1 MTFRAGFSLAGRSS
15 SSTVGAA
22 TAGLATAALAALAFA
37 PAFDRPVRG
46 GDDLEAARAARKADR
61 AAGLRDYRDIAKEVD
76 AALAAAWKEQG
87 LNPASRCSD
96 EEFVRRIYLD
106 LVGTIPSAQQVEDFL
121 ADQHME
127 KREKLV
133 ETLLHTPGYS
143 RHTADLWAEVLVGSG
158 GNEKDKDFAPAI
170 FRPWLEKQ
178 FAANRTYSDLV
189 HDVLTS
195 TGTPY
200 SNPPVNFFGRSAFTA
215 TDLAGR
221 TSQAFLGVKIQC
233 AQCHDHPYEDI
244 KQKDFQGMA
253 AFFARMTLRPAEL
266 PYEMFGDR
274 AMKAVEKKE
283 DERVKELMKNNKDLT
298 EEQARLQVR
307 KMRPKT
313 IEVGEITGDAM
324 FPKRMRENP
333 QRLEKIPAEVAK
345 MTPKYLHSVEYQD
358 AAGATR
364 RAALADWIANPA
376 NPYTAR
382 ALANRYWG
390 WMFGRGF
397 VTPVDDFNSVNIP
410 TVPAALDIL
419 TKDAA
424 ESGFDFD
431 RLVRVIASTKAY
443 QLTSASSKHDKKA
456 QEFFAVGPL
465 KQFTPQQ
472 TFDSLQVALGDV
484 DPTQMSD
491 VDGGAPSAVEM
502 SGGRYGQ
509 MMSDDAPKDRK
520 SVALA
525 FAARNFFQ
533 TFDDDEG
540 GGVMSFEGTIPQG
553 LFMLN
558 SQVVN
563 GLLTNPDISIVPK
576 IVNDKS
582 LDGERAK
589 VRHLFVRT
597 LSRAPTEKEMVRF
610 VNFVRSSPP
619 EGGTPTSNPEAKNGK
634 RPTPPRRMGPPEQAA
649 MAPYADV
656 LWALVSSS
664 EFATNH

>member
-1 MTFRAGFSLAGRSS
+1 MTFRAGIALAGRPASWIAAS
-15 SSTVGAA
+15 AAAVLGAVA
-22 TAGLATAALAALAFA
+22 VAPFA
-37 PAFDRPVRG
+37 RA
-46 GDDLEAARAARKADR
+46 GDDLDAARAARKAERD
-61 AAGLRDYRDIAKEVD
+61 AGLRDYRDIAKDVD

-87 LNPASRCSD
+87 LNAAPRCTD
-96 EEFVRRIYLD
+96 EEFVRRVYLD
-106 LVGTIPSAQQVEDFL
+106 LVGTIPSAQQVESFL

-133 ETLLHTPGYS
+133 ESLIHTPGYT
-143 RHTADLWAEVLVGSG
+143 RHIADLWAEVLVGSG
-158 GNEKDKDFAPAI
+158 GNEKDKDFAPGV

-178 FAANRTYSDLV
+178 FVAKRSYSDLI
-189 HDVLTS
+189 HDVLTA

-200 SNPPVNFFGRSAFTA
+200 SSPPVNFFGRSAFTA

-274 AMKAVEKKE
+274 AMKAVERRE

-298 EEQARLQVR
+298 EEQARMQVR

-313 IEVGEITGDAM
+313 TEVGEITGDAM

-345 MTPKYLHSVEYQD
+345 TSPKFLHSVEYQD
-358 AAGATR
+358 AAGASR

-376 NPYTAR
+376 NPYTGR

-390 WMFGRGF
+390 WFLGRGF
-397 VTPVDDFNSVNIP
+397 VTPVDDFSSVNTP
-410 TVPAALDIL
+410 TVPAALDVL
-419 TKDAA
+419 SKDCA

-431 RLVRVIASTKAY
+431 RLVRVITSTKAY
-443 QLTSASSKHDKKA
+443 QLSSASPKRDKKA
-456 QEFFAVGPL
+456 QEFFSVGPL
-465 KQFTPQQ
+465 KQFSPQQ
-472 TFDSLQVALGDV
+472 TFDSLQVALGV
-484 DPTQMSD
+484 VEDPTQMSD
-491 VDGGAPSAVEM
+491 VEGAAPSAIEM
-502 SGGRYGQ
+502 GGRYGQ
-509 MMSDDAPKDRK
+509 MAMGDEEKPDPKKTMVRG
-520 SVALA
+520 AG
-525 FAARNFFQ
+525 FQFFR

-540 GGVMSFEGTIPQG
+540 GGVTTFEGTIPQG

-563 GLLTNPDISIVPK
+563 GLLTNPVVSVVPK
-576 IVNDKS
+576 IVADKS
-582 LDGERAK
+582 LEGERAK
-589 VRHLFVRT
+589 IRHLFVRT

-610 VNFVRSSPP
+610 VNFVKSSPP
-619 EGGTPTSNPEAKNGK
+619 EGGTPTSSPDAKGGK
-634 RPTPPRRMGPPEQAA
+634 RPQPTKRMGPPEQAA
-649 MAPYADV
+649 VAPYADV